1 MGPGYEK
8 MAAMGGGPIDDIYGN
23 LPDVNWNLL
32 VGKFLQ
38 TGIKQ

>member
-8 MAAMGGGPIDDIYGN
+8 MAAAGDELIDDIYGN
-23 LPDVNWNLL
+23 LPEVNWYRLA
-32 VGKFLQ
+32 VKFLQ